1 MTPTPTPP
9 PTQHVEM
16 KVATGEFPKVGMF
29 DRNVETF
36 ENYVSRYKLY
46 ETLANIP
53 TEKRVAMF
61 ITIAGPSIFAL
72 ASSLLAPTDVASADY
87 DTMIGLLKEHFKP
100 KTIVIF
106 ERFKFYQC
114 NQEQGETIADFV
126 ARLRKLARSCD
137 FGSFLDQAL
146 RDRFVMG
153 ISNSSS
159 QQLLLTEEDLS
170 LERAVKLASARE
182 AALRDSRD
190 AKHGVD
196 PDNVNRIK
204 GSSSGN
210 RSNFSNP
217 DSSGGGRKKNKNY
230 SKGRGAKGPCYNCG
244 GDHFKRDCPRPKIKC
259 QLCHEYGHGAKDC
272 RNKSQE
278 TKKRQANAISS
289 VGAQPTQDA
298 CSYEN
303 VYSFEGKAGVL
314 RYDLLVLD
322 ANVPAE
328 LDTGTFHSLMS
339 ESTYRAT
346 WGLPGRPPLKKFEG
360 KLAAYGG
367 TPINVIGCLSVPVRL
382 TRGVDPV
389 SADFVVVKEEGPTL
403 IGRKMMQALKL
414 FVQREEVNAISTI
427 SKFVEKYPELFS
439 PGLGTFQ
446 GEKFK
451 IEVDASVP
459 PKYCKARPVPYAMR
473 DKVVKEIERLISEGI
488 CEPVSHSRWASGL
501 VPVLKKDGSLRLCG
515 DYKPVNKAVL
525 LDRYPIPK
533 VQDILSGLAEASVF
547 SKLDCAQA
555 YNQLLLD
562 EESKELTTVNTLKG
576 LIRWNRLAFGISSAP
591 GIFQRCM
598 ENLFSDFP
606 NVFCFLDDIL
616 LISKNQKEHE
626 ILLNKVFKRLEAK
639 GIKLRADKCAIG
651 VPEVEY
657 LGFKITKEGLLPTSK
672 KVDAIRNAPKPVDIT
687 SLRAFLGLLNFYRK
701 FIPKAATVLEPLNRL
716 LKANTPWT
724 WGREQE
730 EAFRS
735 SKELLVNSEALVHFD
750 PTLPIKVSADSS
762 SYGIGAVL
770 CHEIDNMERPVYF
783 VSRTLT
789 ETERRYSQVE
799 KEALA
804 LVYGVTSFHDYLWG
818 QKFELITDHKPL
830 LGLFSADKPISVQA
844 SGRIQRWGLIL
855 QAYNFD
861 LRHKSG
867 KLLYAADALSR
878 LPSVKTCENTPIPAD
893 WTMLVNFLEG
903 TPTTCANIRQE
914 TAKDPTL
921 SKVFK
926 YTESG
931 WPSSSP
937 KDAALASFW
946 GKREELSLQDG
957 CVLWGTRVVVPP
969 KLRQFILDELHADHA
984 GSSRMKELARSY
996 VWWPKLDDDL
1006 EKLCSSCEVCL
1017 EHRPSPHR
1025 AELHPWEWPTSPWH
1039 RIHVD
1044 YAGPVDG
1051 HYFLVVVDAHSK
1063 WVDIYK
1069 TRGTTTAETV
1079 RCLQHSFS
1087 MFGLPVSLVSDNGPC
1102 FSSSEFKEFVVK
1114 CGVRHITSAA
1124 YHPST
1129 NGQAER
1135 MVQTFK
1141 RALKKSK
1148 EPLQQ
1153 TLDRFLFN
1161 YRLTPHST
1169 TGVAPAELMFG
1180 RRPRT
1185 RLDLLRP
1192 NSVATESLVPDPV
1205 VSSKVKTKQEA
1216 QKRFHCTQPRK
1227 LDLEPESPVMIRNY
1241 GKYGAKWLP
1250 ATVVERTG
1258 PVSYRCQLQDGRV
1271 FRRHQDQIQ
1280 VRQESP
1286 SPVPPEMSYPTPT
1299 AVGAASASLGASPER
1314 PSSPTRTLPR
1324 RSGRVRGP
1332 PVRFGNP
1339 VSH

>member
-1 MTPTPTPP
+1 MPP
-9 PTQHVEM
+9 KIAEDM
-16 KVATGEFPKVGMF
+16 KVVQRMVRAMDAF
-29 DRNVETF
+29 DSSIETF
-36 ENYVSRYKLY
+36 ETYVARYELY
-46 ETLANIP
+46 TKVAGANDD
-53 TEKRVAMF
+53 ERVALF
-61 ITIAGPSIFAL
+61 LSYAGPKIFGL
-72 ASSLLAPTDVASADY
+72 AQTLMAPANVADVNYDLLIAR
-87 DTMIGLLKEHFKP
+87 LKEHFKP
-100 KTIVIF
+100 KAIVIF
-106 ERFKFYQC
+106 ERFKFHQC
-114 NQEQGETIADFV
+114 KQENGENIAEFM
-126 ARLRKLARSCD
+126 ARLRRLARSCD
-137 FGSFLDQAL
+137 FDAFLDQAL
-146 RDRFVMG
+146 RDRFVIG
-153 ISNSSS
+153 LSNSTT
-159 QQLLLTEEDLS
+159 QQILLTEENLTLD
-170 LERAVKLASARE
+170 RAIKIASTRE

-190 AKHGVD
+190 AKRGVD
-196 PDNVNRIK
+196 PDNVNKINA
-204 GSSSGN
+204 SVSAN
-210 RSNFSNP
+210 RSQFSRSNP
-217 DSSGGGRKKNKNY
+217 KAGGGKRKFGNN
-230 SKGRGAKGPCYNCG
+230 SNDKGNTNVCPRCSYNHAK
-244 GDHFKRDCPRPKIKC
+244 KDCPRRNMKC
-259 QLCHEYGHGAKDC
+259 YYCKKLGHIEIEC
-272 RNKSQE
+272 RNKSD
-278 TKKRQANAISS
+278 TKNKHQTNAVDNLDQHVVNDS
-289 VGAQPTQDA
+289 

-303 VYSFEGKAGVL
+303 VYSFESKAGVL
-314 RYDLLVLD
+314 RYELSILD
-322 ANVPAE
+322 ANVSAE

-339 ESTYRAT
+339 EATYRAT
-346 WGLPGRPPLKKFEG
+346 WVLSDRPPLTNFEG

-367 TPINVIGCLSVPVRL
+367 TPIDVIGCITVPVRL
-382 TRGVDPV
+382 TNEVEPV
-389 SADFVVVKEEGPTL
+389 SADFLVVKQEGPTL

-414 FVQREEVNAISTI
+414 VVHREAVNAISTI
-427 SKFVEKYPELFS
+427 SKFVDKYPKLFS

-446 GEKFK
+446 GEKFQ
-451 IEVDASVP
+451 IEVDSTVP

-473 DKVVKEIERLISEGI
+473 DKVVKEIDRLISEGI
-488 CEPVSHSRWASGL
+488 CEPVSHSKWASGL

-515 DYKPVNKAVL
+515 DYKPVNKAIL

-533 VQDILSGLAEASVF
+533 VQDLLSGLADASVF

-598 ENLFSDFP
+598 ENLFKDFQD
-606 NVFCFLDDIL
+606 VFCFLDDIL
-616 LISKNQKEHE
+616 LISKNYKEHE
-626 ILLNKVFKRLEAK
+626 ILLNKVFKRLEEK
-639 GIKLRADKCAIG
+639 GIKLRADKCEIG

-672 KVDAIRNAPKPVDIT
+672 KVDAIRNAPKPFDVT

-716 LKANTPWT
+716 LKANTPWS
-724 WGREQE
+724 WGKEQQ
-730 EAFRS
+730 EAFRT

-750 PTLPIKVSADSS
+750 PTKPIRVSVDSS

-770 CHEIDNMERPVYF
+770 CHVIDNMERPVYF

-804 LVYGVTSFHDYLWG
+804 LVYGCTSFHDYLWG

-830 LGLFSADKPISVQA
+830 LGLFSADKQISVQA

-861 LRHKSG
+861 LLHKSG
-867 KLLYAADALSR
+867 KLLFAADALSR
-878 LPSVKTCENTPIPAD
+878 LPSVKTCESTPVPAD
-893 WTMLVNFLEG
+893 WTMLVNFLDG

-914 TAKDPTL
+914 TAIDPTL
-921 SKVFK
+921 AKVFK

-931 WPSSSP
+931 WPSKSP
-937 KDAALASFW
+937 KDPVLAPFW
-946 GKREELSLQDG
+946 VKREELSLQDG

-969 KLRQFILDELHADHA
+969 KLRQSILNELHADHA

-996 VWWPKLDDDL
+996 VWWPKLDSDL
-1006 EKLCSSCEVCL
+1006 EKLCSSCETCL

-1069 TRGTTTAETV
+1069 TRGTSTAETV
-1079 RCLQHSFS
+1079 QCLQHSFS
-1087 MFGLPVSLVSDNGPC
+1087 MFGLPVSIVSDNGPC
-1102 FSSSEFKEFVVK
+1102 FSSSEFKEFAEK
-1114 CGVRHITSAA
+1114 CGVRHITSAVH
-1124 YHPST
+1124 HPAT

-1141 RALKKSK
+1141 RALKKST

-1153 TLDRFLFN
+1153 ALDRFLFN

-1169 TGVAPAELMFG
+1169 TGVSPAELMFG

-1192 NSVATESLVPDPV
+1192 NSDYTEGLVPDPV

-1216 QKRFHCTQPRK
+1216 QKKFHCNQPRK
-1227 LDLEPESPVMIRNY
+1227 LNLEPKSPVMMRNY

-1250 ATVVERTG
+1250 ATVMERTG

-1271 FRRHQDQIQ
+1271 FRRHLDQLH
-1280 VRQESP
+1280 VRHKSVSP
-1286 SPVPPEMSYPTPT
+1286 APPVERPPLVTSSSPRAAVAAGVSSGVFPGTP
-1299 AVGAASASLGASPER
+1299 GSPE
-1314 PSSPTRTLPR
+1314 RTLPR
-1324 RSGRVRGP
+1324 RSARSRGP

-1339 VSH
+1339 VPH